1 MDMTF
6 DLSEYNGKKVW
17 VQFRYMTD
25 WGTTGE
31 GWSINE
37 VVVDGL
43 NIDLNAFDPVYPDVS
58 WIVTLVMYRWDR
70 PVSVIDLKVNGY
82 NDALYRIWQL
92 STLKSACIVISP
104 NVGSVDYDF
113 GIVGSPTPAKR

>member
-1 MDMTF
+1 LTF
-6 DLSEYNGKKVW
+6 DLSEYNGKKIW

-113 GIVGSPTPAKR
+113 GIIGSPTPAKR